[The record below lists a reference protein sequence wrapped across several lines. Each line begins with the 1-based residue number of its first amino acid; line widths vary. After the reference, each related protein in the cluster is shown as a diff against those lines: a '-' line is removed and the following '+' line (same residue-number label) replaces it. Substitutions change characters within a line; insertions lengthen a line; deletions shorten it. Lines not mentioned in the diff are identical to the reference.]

1 MSATVIQFNK
11 VQPEPTKPVKCS
23 FCGLPTINALSSGDN
38 TKHICP
44 KCMVKC
50 NDLMKEQDECLGSN

>member
-1 MSATVIQFNK
+1 MSATVIQFNE
-11 VQPEPTKPVKCS
+11 VQEEPPKPVVCS
-23 FCGLPTINALSSGDN
+23 FCGFKTINALSSGDD

-50 NDLMKEQDECLGSN
+50 HNLMKDQNDECIT